1 MITPSF
7 ETLEMSSVLLSKNPE
22 RILKLKYPPI
32 SEAEEYVEF
41 LELEK
46 EYIEKFLESEVRTT
60 ISIGELR
67 TTLKE
72 ELIRLLRER
81 EIVIKDEQLFNKLL
95 EKLYPDEIELITRI
109 VKKLIDENYS
119 FHIEVYETE
128 GDLEKLYFV
137 IHYKSN
143 LPSEEVKKDL
153 FRLNEY
159 VREINKNVL
168 WFVGFASE
176 IKYV

>member
-7 ETLEMSSVLLSKNPE
+7 ETLEMSSVILFKNPE
-22 RILKLKYPPI
+22 WKSKPKYPSVP
-32 SEAEEYVEF
+32 E
-41 LELEK
+41 
-46 EYIEKFLESEVRTT
+46 EYIEFPELKTRTT
-60 ISIGELR
+60 ISIEEIR

-72 ELIRLLRER
+72 ELIGLLRKR
-81 EIVIKDEQLFNKLL
+81 KIVIENEQLFYDLL

-109 VKKLIDENYS
+109 VKKLLDENYS

-143 LPSEEVKKDL
+143 LPNEEVKKDL